1 MGDAFVTEG
10 VSQAAVRLRGSWPD
24 PQPSMPPPPRLQ
36 PARVSRSADSGRASG
51 EGGQE
56 FPQ

>member
-1 MGDAFVTEG
+1 MIWVTEG